1 MRREARRE
9 DGDAARFL
17 PGELS
22 FVSLLVV
29 RLVFSMKPLILFLI
43 RQRRLSHSL
52 LLRMAVVEMDTDTAA
67 RLAPEEV
74 LK

>member
-1 MRREARRE
+1 MRREGRRE

-29 RLVFSMKPLILFLI
+29 RLVFSMKPFDFV
-43 RQRRLSHSL
+43 SHSTTPL
-52 LLRMAVVEMDTDTAA
+52 EPLSVASHGGR
-67 RLAPEEV
+67 
-74 LK
+74 